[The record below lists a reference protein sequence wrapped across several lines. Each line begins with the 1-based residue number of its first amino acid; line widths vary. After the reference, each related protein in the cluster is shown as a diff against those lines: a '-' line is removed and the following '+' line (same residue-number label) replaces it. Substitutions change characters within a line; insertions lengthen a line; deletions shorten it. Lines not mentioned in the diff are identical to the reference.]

1 LLVCYLTWHSIWV
14 RAENVFT
21 LHLCMCLVTG
31 AGVIWIWFC
40 QRSHLVGKL
49 IDCLWQWGVGSHN
62 VLSTGILSNATVARV
77 GESAS
82 KTRSSQVP
90 VACFVAVMHEE
101 TTIRVWD
108 GYMCCTAG
116 DKMELIAEERHQEF
130 MWANNIG
137 FRWLRWYVSII
148 LPKNALFSTLPVTAY
163 IVFPVACVFSHR
175 QV

>member
-1 LLVCYLTWHSIWV
+1 MFLLCI
-14 RAENVFT
+14 
-21 LHLCMCLVTG
+21 LCMCLVTG

-49 IDCLWQWGVGSHN
+49 IDCPWQWGVGSDN

-101 TTIRVWD
+101 TTISIWY
-108 GYMCCTAG
+108 GYTCCTAG
-116 DKMELIAEERHQEF
+116 DKNGAHWRRK
-130 MWANNIG
+130 APG
-137 FRWLRWYVSII
+137 VYVSQQYWISVI
-148 LPKNALFSTLPVTAY
+148 EMVCKHHSAKECLVLNFARHRLYSVSSCLRFLPQASITCLNPCST
-163 IVFPVACVFSHR
+163 
-175 QV
+175 